1 MFELRWYTWD
11 EEEYILPDGPIQYG
25 RQAEKGLVSKKK
37 LQYRQKVDVTVRAA
51 AAGMWDN
58 ESLMK
63 TANMQWSEW
72 KDVPTVVGDNMFC
85 P

>member
-1 MFELRWYTWD
+1 MGNFELRWYTWD

-25 RQAEKGLVSKKK
+25 RQAEKGLVTKKK
-37 LQYRQKVDVTVRAA
+37 LQYRVYQNVAVY
-51 AAGMWDN
+51 AGMPSQEDMAR
-58 ESLMK
+58 SAK
-63 TANMQWSEW
+63 YQWSDW